1 MPSKEDFLGKKPTF
15 KAQVN
20 GLFGSG
26 KTRFGFTFP
35 KIFYIGTEPAG
46 IENLRQPENKP
57 LLDNLIEYEMFLPSD
72 DKEVKQQYEPDK
84 GSIYL
89 SCLKAKEMAKKGE
102 VETLFIDNLSYFAE
116 KAWMYISLFDKQ
128 YSAKTGNVDT
138 QAMYGSLGRNLF
150 KFVSMYV
157 ANFPGN
163 VIIACHLK
171 RESDE
176 AMEGKL
182 DKSADISPNIVGG
195 FRNVAEGLFGAS
207 IYLDRELQADGKT
220 SKFIAYC
227 QKSKVN
233 SLGSVVNA
241 KNVYGLPARVENVS
255 YQVLMDAVANKG
267 GSNGK

>member
-1 MPSKEDFLGKKPTF
+1 MPSKEQFLEQKPRF

-35 KIFYIGTEPAG
+35 KLFYIGTEPAG
-46 IENLRQPENKP
+46 IENLRQEENKH
-57 LLDNLIEYEMFLPSD
+57 LLTNLVEWQMFLPSD

-84 GSIYL
+84 GEIYQA
-89 SCLKAKEMAKKGE
+89 CLKAKEMAKKGE

-128 YSAKTGNVDT
+128 YSAKTGNLDT
-138 QAMYGSLGRNLF
+138 QGMYGTLGRNMF

-163 VIIACHLK
+163 VIISCHLK
-171 RESDE
+171 RESEE
-176 AMEGKL
+176 AMEDKL
-182 DKSADISPNIVGG
+182 DKSADIAPNIIGG

-207 IYLDRELQADGKT
+207 LYLDRELQIDGKT

-227 QKSKVN
+227 QKSKVP

-241 KNVYGLPARVENVS
+241 KNVYGLPAKVENVS
-255 YQVLMDAVANKG
+255 YQVLVDAVK
-267 GSNGK
+267 SVKQS